1 MTYSAEA
8 LASAKHL
15 RANYREA
22 LMRKDENPKGPL
34 DEALD
39 WFAITTMEGRV
50 MFREVIHILS
60 EKNQEV
66 NL

>member
-1 MTYSAEA
+1 MNYSQQAI
-8 LASAKHL
+8 ASAKRL

-22 LMRKDENPKGPL
+22 LMRKDENPKCPL

-50 MFREVIHILS
+50 MLREVIHILS
-60 EKNQEV
+60 EPESEI
-66 NL
+66 L

>member
-1 MTYSAEA
+1 MNYSQAA
-8 LASAKHL
+8 IDRAKLL

-22 LMRKDENPKGPL
+22 LMRKDENPKCPL

-50 MFREVIHILS
+50 MLREVIHILS
-60 EKNQEV
+60 EPESEI
-66 NL
+66 L

>member
-8 LASAKHL
+8 LASAKRL

-22 LMRKDENPKGPL
+22 LMRKDENPKCPL

-60 EKNQEV
+60 EPESEI
-66 NL
+66 L